1 MTYQENTITRFCAQA
16 ERTDGDPAYRR
27 QLWFDLAKKHLHLML
42 RSYGRGDPV
51 DRRLEAQARKDQTV
65 RLELDSM
72 RMVLVLLVT
81 LVLQTG
87 CASNGVLAQHT
98 PVPGSNIYCLNTKST
113 QEFWDNL
120 KASSLSYGPFTRRAI
135 AGDSLICDLTRFYN
149 YTVSWQTK
157 DGRSEQFEFNF
168 EKIMR
173 KFQDERPEVNT
184 LTRHSSQPDL
194 VVEYQVNQIEIYYRV
209 SQYQPGG
216 MEVRNG
222 LHILTKPAITTKFPL
237 LTIPLSQAVAELKP
251 Q

>member
-1 MTYQENTITRFCAQA
+1 MSFGGHSMSKFLACLALLFLQA
-16 ERTDGDPAYRR
+16 
-27 QLWFDLAKKHLHLML
+27 
-42 RSYGRGDPV
+42 
-51 DRRLEAQARKDQTV
+51 
-65 RLELDSM
+65 
-72 RMVLVLLVT
+72 
-81 LVLQTG
+81 G
-87 CASNGVLAQHT
+87 CASHGVLAQHT

-135 AGDSLICDLTRFYN
+135 AGDSLICDLTRFYT

-157 DGRSEQFEFNF
+157 DGRSERFEFDF

-173 KFQDERPEVNT
+173 KFQVETPVVND
-184 LTRHSSQPDL
+184 LTRHSSQPKL
-194 VVEYQVNQIEIYYRV
+194 VVEYQVNQIAIYYRV
-209 SQYQPGG
+209 SQYQPDG

-237 LTIPLSQAVAELKP
+237 LTIPLSQAATESKP